1 MFRRRDDADLTPE
14 PTAAQPE
21 RITSVMGEGTK
32 YQGKLTG
39 EGGVRIEGTFD
50 GEIKLDGLLVVGTT
64 GRVTCEDLRAKS
76 VIVAGTVRGDITA
89 HKVEI
94 RASGRVWGNVTTITF
109 ATEEGAFLRGQIQME
124 EELDL
129 ALPKEEPEVKEQA
142 AEKPAKEA
150 GKDSGKEPSET

>member
-1 MFRRRDDADLTPE
+1 MFKRRDDADLTPE
-14 PTAAQPE
+14 PVSTQPE

-50 GEIKLDGLLVVGTT
+50 GEIRLDGLLVVGTT

-76 VIVAGTVRGDITA
+76 VIVAGTVRGDITT
-89 HKVEI
+89 HKLEI
-94 RASGRVWGNVTTITF
+94 RASGRVWGNVKAVTF

-124 EELDL
+124 EEIDIE
-129 ALPKEEPEVKEQA
+129 LPKPAPDKEEPE
-142 AEKPAKEA
+142 EK
-150 GKDSGKEPSET
+150 SEEDNGNDEE

>member
-14 PTAAQPE
+14 PTTAQTD
-21 RITSVMGEGTK
+21 RITSVLGEGTK

-129 ALPKEEPEVKEQA
+129 ALSKGEPEEKQA
-142 AEKPAKEA
+142 APEPPAKDA
-150 GKDSGKEPSET
+150 GKDSKKEPSE

>member
-1 MFRRRDDADLTPE
+1 MFRRREDADLTPE
-14 PTAAQPE
+14 STPAQPE
-21 RITSVMGEGTK
+21 RITSVMGEGTR
-32 YQGKLTG
+32 YQGRLTG
-39 EGGVRIEGTFD
+39 QGGVRIEGTYD
-50 GEIKLDGLLVVGTT
+50 GEIELDGLLVVGTT

-124 EELDL
+124 ETLDL
-129 ALPKEEPEVKEQA
+129 ELPKEEKEE
-142 AEKPAKEA
+142 AEEAESGENGKEA
-150 GKDSGKEPSET
+150 PRD

>member
-1 MFRRRDDADLTPE
+1 MFKRRDDADLTPE
-14 PTAAQPE
+14 PVSSQPE

-32 YQGKLTG
+32 YQGKLSG

-94 RASGRVWGNVTTITF
+94 RASGRVWGNVTSLTF

-129 ALPKEEPEVKEQA
+129 GFTTVEPS
-142 AEKPAKEA
+142 AESEA
-150 GKDSGKEPSET
+150 VEDGGKEKDQSAD

>member
-1 MFRRRDDADLTPE
+1 MFKRRDDADLTPE
-14 PTAAQPE
+14 PTAAQAE

-50 GEIKLDGLLVVGTT
+50 GEIRLDGLLVVGTT

-129 ALPKEEPEVKEQA
+129 ALPKGEPEEKPEA
-142 AEKPAKEA
+142 AEPPAKDG
-150 GKDSGKEPSET
+150 GKDSKKESSE

>member
-1 MFRRRDDADLTPE
+1 MFRRRNDEDLTPE
-14 PTAAQPE
+14 PVPAQPE

-89 HKVEI
+89 QKVEI
-94 RASGRVWGNVTTITF
+94 RASGRVWGNVTAVTF

-129 ALPKEEPEVKEQA
+129 DLPEEEA
-142 AEKPAKEA
+142 A
-150 GKDSGKEPSET
+150 SSETPDETEK